1 MIQIMI
7 TFEDARRIAAA
18 TLSALW
24 DYAVEIEPHGFEDKQ
39 DYKVLVHHDVEVLG
53 GPVVLVAKADGSVD
67 FVPYLS
73 DPDRWEAMAPVGV
86 SEQSTV

>member
-24 DYAVEIEPHGFEDKQ
+24 DYAVEIAPHGFEDEH
-39 DYKVLVHHDVEVLG
+39 DYMVLVHHDVEVLG

-67 FVPYLS
+67 FIPHLS
-73 DPDRWEAMAPVGV
+73 DPDRWEAMAPVGAP
-86 SEQSTV
+86 EQSTV